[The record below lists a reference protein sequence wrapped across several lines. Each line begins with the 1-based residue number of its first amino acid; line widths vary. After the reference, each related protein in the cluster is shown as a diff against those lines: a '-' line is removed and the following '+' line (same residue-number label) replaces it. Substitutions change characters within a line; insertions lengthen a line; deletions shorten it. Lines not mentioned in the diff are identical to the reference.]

1 MNKEEASQVVEILK
15 DKNVKVDTQTWN
27 RRYREY
33 MEKIKTGSVVEIA
46 QVLRDLYI
54 LKVDKELS
62 FGEFIDLDTLM
73 SKKGND
79 LVLTDKGDQY
89 LYHKKLYSDY

>member
-1 MNKEEASQVVEILK
+1 MKEELNLLESQFLRI
-15 DKNVKVDTQTWN
+15 
-27 RRYREY
+27 YRNNHKKADQSLEY
-33 MEKIKTGSVVEIA
+33 N
-46 QVLRDLYI
+46 QVLEQGLKALRDGFDSLANSLIDKGYI
-54 LKVDKELS
+54 
-62 FGEFIDLDTLM
+62 